1 MFASAALDL
10 KDSREYRRTEVR
22 RAQRAAKDVYIFTT
36 PNPKEVADALEN
48 VRMQAQA
55 EGLDADAVAESML
68 GRSYGTVPDG
78 NTVIA
83 ALGET
88 VTAVQ
93 QPPVNGGVGDYLK
106 AMRRSIAGCTE
117 LPAEEVFC
125 DYSGLNYSN
134 ARTIRTLSDA
144 VYKRWQDSLEDAVC
158 SPTWT
163 LLVRYWWAT
172 GALGNIAWSDDLAAH
187 EWSWDK
193 IEWVDPAKEVGA
205 NAEAME
211 TNQKSIVEICAERGR
226 DWKQVLRE
234 NLQAEAE
241 EAEMRREM
249 GLPEKNAASAALP
262 KAAPVAK
269 PEDDDD
275 A

>member
-88 VTAVQ
+88 VTAWLHK
-93 QPPVNGGVGDYLK
+93 NSG
-106 AMRRSIAGCTE
+106 I
-117 LPAEEVFC
+117 EVV
-125 DYSGLNYSN
+125 DKIVTQS
-134 ARTIRTLSDA
+134 SDA
-144 VYKRWQDSLEDAVC
+144 EFHCISI
-158 SPTWT
+158 T
-163 LLVRYWWAT
+163 LFY
-172 GALGNIAWSDDLAAH
+172 
-187 EWSWDK
+187 
-193 IEWVDPAKEVGA
+193 
-205 NAEAME
+205 
-211 TNQKSIVEICAERGR
+211 
-226 DWKQVLRE
+226 
-234 NLQAEAE
+234 
-241 EAEMRREM
+241 RR
-249 GLPEKNAASAALP
+249 AAS
-262 KAAPVAK
+262 
-269 PEDDDD
+269 
-275 A
+275 